1 MMIRHALLAV
11 ALAASLVAPA
21 LADPAVGNGGGIA
34 PASGITSV
42 SAGAPLSSS
51 GGATP
56 SITLASPVSTLLG
69 GTGTTNYSGAN
80 IASGTIPLAA
90 LASLPLTAA
99 TGVDRTSAQTIGGAK
114 TFSAATSFS
123 AAISQNTLSAL
134 ISAGTL
140 NSASGVASLDTTQA
154 SPRLYLDARTGAAGT
169 WRFGLDSYQGSMRF
183 LVTQQGGT
191 EAVGM
196 TLDAGGSLQPGGRL
210 NQTNN
215 AIGAVLTLVGGAASF
230 TFSAGFNSPPIV
242 TCTPEG
248 AGGAVRITAK
258 STAEF
263 TVTSAV
269 ASDTNAVDCGW
280 FGNPN

>member
-1 MMIRHALLAV
+1 MIHRSLIAIALIACV
-11 ALAASLVAPA
+11 SVPVF
-21 LADPAVGNGGGIA
+21 ADPAVGNGGGVA

-42 SAGAPLSSS
+42 TAGAPLSSS

-56 SITLASPVSTLLG
+56 SITLASPVPTSLG

-123 AAISQNTLSAL
+123 AAISQNALNAL
-134 ISAGTL
+134 ISAGTPY
-140 NSASGVASLDTTQA
+140 SANGVASLDTTQGQ
-154 SPRLYLDARTGAAGT
+154 PRLYLDARTSASGFG
-169 WRFGLDSYQGSMRF
+169 RFGISVYGSFLQF
-183 LVTQQGGT
+183 LVTQPNGT
-191 EAVGM
+191 DNVGLTM
-196 TLDAGGSLQPGGRL
+196 DAGGSLQPGGHL
-210 NQTNN
+210 YQTNN
-215 AIGAVLTLVGGAASF
+215 GIGTVLTLVGGTASY
-230 TFSAGFNSPPIV
+230 TFPSGFNSPPIV
-242 TCTPEG
+242 LCTPEG
-248 AGGAVRITAK
+248 AGGAVRIPTK
-258 STAEF
+258 SAAGF

-269 ASDTNAVDCGW
+269 ASDTNAVACGW